1 MTLRV
6 AALQHDI
13 AWEDRA
19 TTLARL
25 APMVA
30 DAVGTGAR
38 LVVLPEMFA
47 VGFSMRTDR
56 TAEPVDGP
64 TSTWL
69 ADQAVAHGAWL
80 AGSVPEQAEGD
91 DRPRNV
97 LVLAGPDGRRVRYA
111 KRHPFSYGG
120 EHEHFASGDDLVTV
134 DVEGVRV
141 SLAVCY
147 DLRFADQFWA
157 QGPTTDCFLVV
168 ANWPAKR
175 TAHWRALL
183 VARAIENQA
192 YVVGVNRVG
201 TAGDG
206 TQHTGHSCIVD
217 PLGELVADATGPD
230 VEVTLLADVDPE
242 VVVATRARFP
252 FLADRRGTS

>member
-1 MTLRV
+1 MALRV

-25 APMVA
+25 APVVA
-30 DAVGTGAR
+30 DVVGAGAR

-47 VGFSMRTDR
+47 VGFSMRTDL
-56 TAEPVDGP
+56 TAEAVDGP
-64 TSTWL
+64 TAAWL
-69 ADQAVAHGAWL
+69 GDQAAAHGAWL
-80 AGSVPEQAEGD
+80 AGSVPERADGD
-91 DRPRNV
+91 DLPRNV
-97 LVLAGPDGRRVRYA
+97 LVVAGPDGQRVRYA

-120 EHEHFASGDDLVTV
+120 EPEHFAAGQELVSV
-134 DVEGVRV
+134 DIEGVRV

-147 DLRFADQFWA
+147 DLRFADQFWE

-175 TAHWRALL
+175 MAHWRALL

-206 TQHTGHSCIVD
+206 TGHTGGSCIVD
-217 PLGELVADATGPD
+217 PSGVLVADATEPGA
-230 VEVTLLADVDPE
+230 EATLLADVDPE
-242 VVVATRARFP
+242 VVAATRSRFP
-252 FLADRRGTS
+252 FLDDRT